1 MLRSALAPQ
10 DRKVL
15 HHDISIYHPRFQF
28 HVDLDELSPP
38 ESGLDGMES
47 PVEGDEQLRGSDMYP
62 LPPAPQAAPLSR
74 DGGVAA
80 PVLDVSVEGAV
91 GRGRVAG
98 AGPNPDGMESPYEG
112 DEQLRGSDHYL
123 PPAPQAAPLSRDGGV
138 AAPVPDVPG
147 NGAVGRGSVVV
158 GRALG
163 ELDPAGELGSDE
175 SDSSEDLEALDAA
188 ASEYSKEVESEL
200 LRTVPRRSGETEY
213 ELLLRAGFFHDSLDG
228 ISPGWFDS
236 AALGYA
242 DTWKGGRVFVFPSRA
257 FRTGVA

>member
-1 MLRSALAPQ
+1 
-10 DRKVL
+10 
-15 HHDISIYHPRFQF
+15 
-28 HVDLDELSPP
+28 
-38 ESGLDGMES
+38 
-47 PVEGDEQLRGSDMYP
+47 MYP
-62 LPPAPQAAPLSR
+62 TSSNSNSNSHIGDDAA
-74 DGGVAA
+74 
-80 PVLDVSVEGAV
+80 LDV
-91 GRGRVAG
+91 
-98 AGPNPDGMESPYEG
+98 PDN
-112 DEQLRGSDHYL
+112 
-123 PPAPQAAPLSRDGGV
+123 GV
-138 AAPVPDVPG
+138 
-147 NGAVGRGSVVV
+147 VGRGSVVV

-257 FRTGVA
+257 FRTGVAWRRLVREADRRAGGPTLELRLRARQAARALGRARAERAAPLRAPPVGQLRDEEARRLEAAVVRCCHQLILTCVMEGCNCK